1 MHANLKV
8 FLRFL
13 LYFTS
18 ETWNNNRFYLWI
30 QKKSCNLASK
40 IIIMRK
46 GQRKL
51 SGFRKRLS
59 QYLGSLGYDCF
70 HRDRMKVNDKWF
82 CYKQNPEIDVDF
94 LTRDLTQI
102 NKGEAFFYGEGL
114 TADIACL
121 PPNFKDPFSMPI
133 EEATNLFHGYLKSGM
148 EYEYP
153 NPYREM
159 NDNGEIDWVKNSM
172 KLIDYQNVGANTFR
186 AVECWQGREDA
197 DFLWDYVICVNTLP
211 LVAIAIEP
219 DEEGDAA
226 CQRAYEAM
234 RHELDEDYVLRTYL
248 QFCVISNGETTL
260 VGSPIDTLDDFKPWP
275 SLMGE
280 EPPVGFQ
287 VPAETAV
294 VSLLRPDRLLD
305 VLQNNVRVE
314 YRSNA
319 QFRHFFGDYHLY
331 FSLLKVQEAVMEHF
345 SKSEEPFFGYVDL
358 LKSEAELSS
367 LVGSQAES
375 CIMLA
380 YFRLMP
386 VLMQVDV
393 CDRYLACYTCGLNAK
408 ILSELRE
415 VDKPLFLVFGSALTM
430 ADYHRLKTEFPDA
443 SIVQFRQLPLD
454 KEENEEIG
462 DCIYKATFPIR

>member
-1 MHANLKV
+1 M
-8 FLRFL
+8 
-13 LYFTS
+13 
-18 ETWNNNRFYLWI
+18 WI
-30 QKKSCNLASK
+30 PKKSCNLASK

-51 SGFRKRLS
+51 SEFRKRLS
-59 QYLGSLGYDCF
+59 QYLGSLGYECF

-82 CYKQNPEIDVDF
+82 CYKQNPEVDVDF

-121 PPNFKDPFSMPI
+121 PPDFKDPFSMPI
-133 EEATNLFHGYLKSGM
+133 EEATNQFHGYLKSGM

-153 NPYREM
+153 NPYRAM
-159 NDNGEIDWVKNSM
+159 NDKGEIDWVKNCM
-172 KLIDYQNVGANTFR
+172 KLIDYQNVGANSFR
-186 AVECWQGREDA
+186 AVECWQGRVNA

-219 DEEGDAA
+219 DEVGDAT

-248 QFCVISNGETTL
+248 QFCIISNGKNTL
-260 VGSPIDTLDDFKPWP
+260 VGSPVDVIEDFKPWP

-280 EPPVGFQ
+280 EPPMGF
-287 VPAETAV
+287 VIPAETAMMA
-294 VSLLRPDRLLD
+294 LLRPDRLLD
-305 VLQNNVRVE
+305 VLQYNVHVE
-314 YRSNA
+314 YRPGA
-319 QFRHFFGDYHLY
+319 KFCHFFGDYHQY
-331 FSLLKVQEAVMEHF
+331 FSLLKVQEAVKAHF
-345 SKSEEPFFGYVDL
+345 TKSDGPFFGHVDL
-358 LKSEAELSS
+358 LKSETGLSN

-375 CIMLA
+375 CTMLVC
-380 YFRLMP
+380 FRLMS
-386 VLMQVDV
+386 VLMQADV
-393 CDRYLACYTCGLNAK
+393 SDRYLTGYTGGLNK
-408 ILSELRE
+408 KVLGELRKIE
-415 VDKPLFLVFGSALTM
+415 KPLFLIFGPALSM

-443 SIVQFRQLPLD
+443 SIVQFRQLPLA

>member
-1 MHANLKV
+1 
-8 FLRFL
+8 
-13 LYFTS
+13 
-18 ETWNNNRFYLWI
+18 
-30 QKKSCNLASK
+30 
-40 IIIMRK
+40 MRK

-51 SGFRKRLS
+51 SEFRKRLS
-59 QYLGSLGYDCF
+59 QYLGSLGYECF

-82 CYKQNPEIDVDF
+82 CYKQNPEVDVDF

-121 PPNFKDPFSMPI
+121 PPDFKDPFSMPI
-133 EEATNLFHGYLKSGM
+133 EEATNQFHGYLKSGM

-153 NPYREM
+153 NPYRAM
-159 NDNGEIDWVKNSM
+159 NDKGEIDWVKNCM
-172 KLIDYQNVGANTFR
+172 KLIDYQNVGANSFR
-186 AVECWQGREDA
+186 AVECWQGRVNA

-219 DEEGDAA
+219 DEVGDAT

-248 QFCVISNGETTL
+248 QFCIISNGKNTL
-260 VGSPIDTLDDFKPWP
+260 VGSPVDVIEDFKPWP

-280 EPPVGFQ
+280 EPPMGF
-287 VPAETAV
+287 VIPAETAMMA
-294 VSLLRPDRLLD
+294 LLRPDRLLD
-305 VLQNNVRVE
+305 VLQYNVHVE
-314 YRSNA
+314 YRPGA
-319 QFRHFFGDYHLY
+319 KFCHFFGDYHQY
-331 FSLLKVQEAVMEHF
+331 FSLLKVQEAVKAHF
-345 SKSEEPFFGYVDL
+345 TKSDGPFFGHVDL
-358 LKSEAELSS
+358 LKSETGLSN

-375 CIMLA
+375 CTMLVC
-380 YFRLMP
+380 FRLMS
-386 VLMQVDV
+386 VLMQADV
-393 CDRYLACYTCGLNAK
+393 SDRYLTGYTGGLNK
-408 ILSELRE
+408 KVLGELRKIE
-415 VDKPLFLVFGSALTM
+415 KPLFLIFGPALSM

-443 SIVQFRQLPLD
+443 SIVQFRQLPLA

>member
-1 MHANLKV
+1 
-8 FLRFL
+8 
-13 LYFTS
+13 
-18 ETWNNNRFYLWI
+18 
-30 QKKSCNLASK
+30 
-40 IIIMRK
+40 MRK

-51 SGFRKRLS
+51 SEFRKRLS
-59 QYLGSLGYDCF
+59 QYLGSLGYECF

-82 CYKQNPEIDVDF
+82 CYKQNPEVDVDF

-121 PPNFKDPFSMPI
+121 PPDFKDPFSMPI
-133 EEATNLFHGYLKSGM
+133 EEATNQFHGYLKSGM

-153 NPYREM
+153 NPYRAM
-159 NDNGEIDWVKNSM
+159 NDKGEIDWVKNCM
-172 KLIDYQNVGANTFR
+172 KLIDYQNVGANSFR
-186 AVECWQGREDA
+186 AVECWQGRVNA

-219 DEEGDAA
+219 DEVGDAA

-248 QFCVISNGETTL
+248 QFCIISNGKNTL
-260 VGSPIDTLDDFKPWP
+260 VGSPVDVIEDFKPWP

-280 EPPVGFQ
+280 EPPMGF
-287 VPAETAV
+287 VIPAETAMMA
-294 VSLLRPDRLLD
+294 LLRPDRLLD
-305 VLQNNVRVE
+305 VLQYNVHVE
-314 YRSNA
+314 YRPGA
-319 QFRHFFGDYHLY
+319 KFCHFFGDYHQY
-331 FSLLKVQEAVMEHF
+331 FSLLKVQEAVKTHF
-345 SKSEEPFFGYVDL
+345 TKSDGPFFGHVDL
-358 LKSEAELSS
+358 LKSETRLSN

-375 CIMLA
+375 CTMLVC
-380 YFRLMP
+380 FRLMS
-386 VLMQVDV
+386 VLMQADV
-393 CDRYLACYTCGLNAK
+393 SDRYLTGYTGGLNK
-408 ILSELRE
+408 KVLGELRKIE
-415 VDKPLFLVFGSALTM
+415 KPLFLIFGPALSM

-443 SIVQFRQLPLD
+443 SIVQFRQLPLA

>member
-1 MHANLKV
+1 
-8 FLRFL
+8 
-13 LYFTS
+13 
-18 ETWNNNRFYLWI
+18 
-30 QKKSCNLASK
+30 
-40 IIIMRK
+40 MRK

-51 SGFRKRLS
+51 SEFRKRLS
-59 QYLGSLGYDCF
+59 QYLGSLGYECF
-70 HRDRMKVNDKWF
+70 RRDRMKVNDKWF
-82 CYKQNPEIDVDF
+82 CYKQNPEVDVDF

-121 PPNFKDPFSMPI
+121 PPDFKDPFSMPI
-133 EEATNLFHGYLKSGM
+133 EEATNQFHGYLKSGM

-153 NPYREM
+153 NPYRAM
-159 NDNGEIDWVKNSM
+159 NDKGEIDWVKNCM
-172 KLIDYQNVGANTFR
+172 KLIDYQNVGANSFR
-186 AVECWQGREDA
+186 AVECWQGRVNA

-219 DEEGDAA
+219 DEVGDAT

-248 QFCVISNGETTL
+248 QFCIISNGKNTL
-260 VGSPIDTLDDFKPWP
+260 VGSPVDVIEDFKPWP

-280 EPPVGFQ
+280 ELPMGF
-287 VPAETAV
+287 VIPAETAMMA
-294 VSLLRPDRLLD
+294 LLRPDRLLD
-305 VLQNNVRVE
+305 VLQYNVHVE
-314 YRSNA
+314 YRPGA
-319 QFRHFFGDYHLY
+319 KFCHFFGDYHQY
-331 FSLLKVQEAVMEHF
+331 FSLLKVQEAVKAHF
-345 SKSEEPFFGYVDL
+345 TKSDGPFFGHVDL
-358 LKSEAELSS
+358 LKSETGLSN

-375 CIMLA
+375 CTMLA
-380 YFRLMP
+380 YFWLMP

-393 CDRYLACYTCGLNAK
+393 CDRYLACYTCSLNAK

-415 VDKPLFLVFGSALTM
+415 VDKPLFLVFGPALAM

-443 SIVQFRQLPLD
+443 SIVQFRQLSLD

>member
-30 QKKSCNLASK
+30 PKKSCNLASK

-51 SGFRKRLS
+51 SEFRKRLS
-59 QYLGSLGYDCF
+59 QYLGSLGYECF

-82 CYKQNPEIDVDF
+82 CYKQNPEVDVDF

-121 PPNFKDPFSMPI
+121 PPDFKDPFSMPI
-133 EEATNLFHGYLKSGM
+133 EEATNQFHGYLKSGM

-153 NPYREM
+153 NPYRAM
-159 NDNGEIDWVKNSM
+159 NDKGEIDWVKNCM
-172 KLIDYQNVGANTFR
+172 KLIDYQNVGANSFR
-186 AVECWQGREDA
+186 AVECWQGRVNA

-219 DEEGDAA
+219 DEVGDAA

-248 QFCVISNGETTL
+248 QFCIISNGKNTL
-260 VGSPIDTLDDFKPWP
+260 VGSPVDVIEDFKPWP

-280 EPPVGFQ
+280 EPPMGF
-287 VPAETAV
+287 VIPAETAMMA
-294 VSLLRPDRLLD
+294 LLRPDRLLD
-305 VLQNNVRVE
+305 VLQYNVHVE
-314 YRSNA
+314 YRPGA
-319 QFRHFFGDYHLY
+319 KFCHFFGDYHQY
-331 FSLLKVQEAVMEHF
+331 FSLLKVQEAVKTHF
-345 SKSEEPFFGYVDL
+345 TKSDGPFFGHVDL
-358 LKSEAELSS
+358 LKSETRLSN

-375 CIMLA
+375 CTMLVC
-380 YFRLMP
+380 FRLMS
-386 VLMQVDV
+386 VLMQADV
-393 CDRYLACYTCGLNAK
+393 SDRYLTGYTGGLNK
-408 ILSELRE
+408 KVLGELRKIE
-415 VDKPLFLVFGSALTM
+415 KPLFLIFGPALSM

-443 SIVQFRQLPLD
+443 SIVQFRQLPLA